1 MSVDDVNRKT
11 LVLRAFS
18 KGPQKVE
25 EIVGQT
31 NIPKSSVYRIIHSLT
46 AEGSIQRLL
55 GRFAMTTAGRKK
67 YAGQL
72 EN

>member
-1 MSVDDVNRKT
+1 MSVDRKT
-11 LVLRAFS
+11 IVLRAFA
-18 KGPQKVE
+18 KGPKKVE
-25 EIVGQT
+25 EIVEQT
-31 NIPKSSVYRIIHSLT
+31 NIPQSSVYRVIHVLT

-55 GRFAMTTAGRKK
+55 GRFALTTFGRKK

>member
-1 MSVDDVNRKT
+1 MSVPRKI
-11 LVLRAFS
+11 LILRAFA
-18 KGPQKVE
+18 KGPKKVG

-31 NIPKSSVYRIIHSLT
+31 NIPQSSVYRILNVLI
-46 AEGSIQRLL
+46 AEGSLHRLL
-55 GRFAMTTAGRKK
+55 GRFVLTTAGRQK

>member
-1 MSVDDVNRKT
+1 MSVDRKT
-11 LVLRAFS
+11 LILRAFA
-18 KGPQKVE
+18 KGPKKVE
-25 EIVGQT
+25 EIVKQT
-31 NIPKSSVYRIIHSLT
+31 NIPQSSVYRIIHTLT

-55 GRFAMTTAGRKK
+55 GRFSLTTSGRKK

>member
-1 MSVDDVNRKT
+1 MSVDRKT
-11 LVLRAFS
+11 LVLRAFT
-18 KGPQKVE
+18 KGPKKVE
-25 EIVGQT
+25 EIVKQT
-31 NIPKSSVYRIIHSLT
+31 NIPQSSVYRIIHTLT

-55 GRFAMTTAGRKK
+55 GRFSLTTTGRQK

>member
-1 MSVDDVNRKT
+1 MSVDRKT
-11 LVLRAFS
+11 IVLRAFA
-18 KGPQKVE
+18 KGPKKVE
-25 EIVGQT
+25 EIIEQT
-31 NIPKSSVYRIIHSLT
+31 NIPQSSVYRILNNLI

-55 GRFAMTTAGRKK
+55 GRFAFTTSGRKK